1 MKRIGKKPLVL
12 AFIVLSTVLAIIQVA
27 CPAFGDMQASGYQT
41 ANAAAP
47 GFSTADVIQND
58 NTVNVGVWLIN
69 MFGFQY
75 TSGDYIADMYVYF
88 YWTNPNITTIDWHF
102 ANGYPVTPTSVTLIG
117 NMTNGNLK
125 AEVYRATA
133 NLNSPPDASD
143 FPFDK
148 INITVAINLVP
159 HGNNLTLT
167 WMTNQTGVDSKFAN
181 PGWKTTNLSLES
193 SINDYPL
200 GIEVPKATMVV
211 TQERQ
216 RSTQSFSP
224 FIPPIFFAIVCGVS
238 FMFSL
243 KEMAAVGLRIGLN
256 TSMLVTTLLFSF
268 GISSSIPPASS
279 MVLYTIFLLS
289 ILLFMVSN
297 LVVTIIGVVGWL
309 KYKDEKRT
317 TKSNKLGFVISIIVP
332 VVVFTLFYLLK

>member
-1 MKRIGKKPLVL
+1 MKRNSKKPLVAATL
-12 AFIVLSTVLAIIQVA
+12 GFFLFMVILQVTG
-27 CPAFGDMQASGYQT
+27 PVTGNPQT
-41 ANAAAP
+41 
-47 GFSTADVIQND
+47 ND
-58 NTVNVGVWLIN
+58 QTVNATSSGFKTVDVVQSDDTVNIGVWLIN

-102 ANGYPVTPTSVTLIG
+102 ANGYPVTPTSVTMVG
-117 NMTNGNLK
+117 NMTSGNLK
-125 AEVYRATA
+125 AEIYRATA

-148 INITVAINLVP
+148 INVTIAINLIA
-159 HGNNLTLT
+159 HGNNLSLT
-167 WMTNQTGVDSKFAN
+167 WMSNETGTDAKFAN
-181 PGWKTTNLSLES
+181 PGWKTVKLSLEN

-200 GIEVPKATMVV
+200 GVIVPKATMVL

-216 RSTQSFSP
+216 RPTQSFSP
-224 FIPPIFFAIVCGVS
+224 FLPPVFFAIVCAVS
-238 FMFSL
+238 FLFSL

-268 GISSSIPPASS
+268 TVSNNIPPSS
-279 MVLYTIFLLS
+279 TTVLYTVFLVS

-297 LVVTIIGVVGWL
+297 LIVTIVGVVGWI

-317 TKSNKLGFVISIIVP
+317 TNANKLGFLISIIV
-332 VVVFTLFYLLK
+332 LLVAFAIFFLLR